1 MRHFQGFRQS
11 QGVFSYNMTDFPP
24 IVARQHTNHNDTIA
38 SHFNPLASCSWSYI
52 MIRIFPKAWTAFHMS
67 VISLATWALCATD
80 ALGTAAPLFL
90 H

>member
-1 MRHFQGFRQS
+1 VRRRERIRQC
-11 QGVFSYNMTDFPP
+11 QGVFSYNSTDCPP
-24 IVARQHTNHNDTIA
+24 IVARQHTNHNDTIE
-38 SHFNPLASCSWSYI
+38 SSFTPLTSCSWSFI
-52 MIRIFPKAWTAFHMS
+52 MIRIFPKAWTVFHMG